1 MIIFLLFEHNK
12 NGDYMNSEYEILDYI
27 YKNASMGY
35 ESTMTLLKSLK
46 NKDNKIKNDVQ
57 DIINSYEQ
65 FKKESELLLAK
76 INADGSKVNPVASIS
91 VDMNII
97 MKTMKDNSDA
107 AIAKMLIKGLTMGQ
121 NNMSKVYDNISEN
134 IDKKTLKLLNNFKD
148 FQTNAIRK
156 LEAYI

>member
-27 YKNASMGY
+27 YKNATMGY
-35 ESTMTLLKSLK
+35 ESAMTLLKSLK
-46 NKDNKIKNDVQ
+46 NKDNKIKSDVQ
-57 DIINSYEQ
+57 DIINSYEE
-65 FKKESELLLAK
+65 FTKESELLLAK
-76 INADGSKVNPVASIS
+76 INADGTKVNPVASLS
-91 VDMNII
+91 VDMNVI

>member
-27 YKNASMGY
+27 YKNATMGY
-35 ESTMTLLKSLK
+35 ESAMTLLKSLK
-46 NKDNKIKNDVQ
+46 NKDNKIKSDVQ
-57 DIINSYEQ
+57 DIINSYEELT
-65 FKKESELLLAK
+65 KESELVLAK
-76 INADGSKVNPVASIS
+76 INADGTKVNPVASLS
-91 VDMNII
+91 VDMNVI

-121 NNMSKVYDNISEN
+121 NNMSKVFDNISEN

>member
-1 MIIFLLFEHNK
+1 
-12 NGDYMNSEYEILDYI
+12 MNSEYEILDYI

-57 DIINSYEQ
+57 DIINSYEE
-65 FKKESELLLAK
+65 FTKESELLLAK
-76 INADGSKVNPVASIS
+76 INADGTKVNPVASLS
-91 VDMNII
+91 VDMNVI

>member
-1 MIIFLLFEHNK
+1 
-12 NGDYMNSEYEILDYI
+12 MNSEYEILDYI